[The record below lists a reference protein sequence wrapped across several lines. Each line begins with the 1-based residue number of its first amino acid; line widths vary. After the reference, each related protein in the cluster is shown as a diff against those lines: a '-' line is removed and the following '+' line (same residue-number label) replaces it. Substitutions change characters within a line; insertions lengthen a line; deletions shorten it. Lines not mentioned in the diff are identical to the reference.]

1 MAALPCTAPRV
12 QAPKVA
18 KAAAAP
24 AAAKNAFMVWKSQN
38 NKCVLSLLLA
48 RRAPP
53 RRAPPLEAGAC

>member
-1 MAALPCTAPRV
+1 
-12 QAPKVA
+12 VA